1 MALPHTFANE
11 TSPGMKEL
19 DDNFAVLSIMGT
31 TFCTTTG
38 TNTITI
44 TPQANQP
51 TVSAYVNQ
59 QLFGFTAAN
68 SSNGSVSLQV
78 GSLSSLPLYL
88 IGGAQAGSGDI
99 TSGTPYIIEYLAA
112 LNSGGGG
119 FQIVSAVPS
128 SAAVAQSNGL
138 LHGLLL
144 FNNSGT
150 PSTKIDI
157 TAGYSTLTTTGGTPK
172 FLSSAS
178 VTIDLTTTGAN
189 GMDTGARP
197 TSGWVYCYVINNGS
211 VTAGLATATSPT
223 AGLPTFPGGYSNFVY
238 VGAMYCDASQNLLRT
253 RQSGRRAQ
261 FTLVA
266 STNTAVVPIIAN
278 GTAGTYSGAT
288 PTLSAVTVTGNTAG
302 LAPLTA
308 GSVEVIATNT
318 WKNGS
323 TASVI
328 VAPSTAYG
336 GTNNGPTGST
346 GNFFPIVV
354 TSAAANGVVAE
365 MVLEA
370 ATIAWASSA
379 AGGAIGMLA
388 WTDYYSAG

>member
-19 DDNFAVLSIMGT
+19 DDNFAVLAIMGT

-44 TPQANQP
+44 APVANQP
-51 TVSAYVNQ
+51 TVAAYVNQ
-59 QLFGFTAAN
+59 QLFGFTAAAT
-68 SSNGSVSLQV
+68 SNGSVSLQV
-78 GSLSSLPLYL
+78 GSLASLPLYL
-88 IGGAQAGSGDI
+88 IGGAQAGSGDV
-99 TSGTPYIIEYLAA
+99 TNGTPYIIEYLTA

-119 FQIVSAVPS
+119 FQIISAVPS
-128 SAAVAQSNGL
+128 SAAVAQSNGM
-138 LHGLLL
+138 LHGLLM

-157 TAGYSTLTTTGGTPK
+157 TAGYSVLTTTGGTPK
-172 FLSSAS
+172 FLSSVS
-178 VTIDLTTTGAN
+178 ITIDLTTTGAN
-189 GMDTGARP
+189 GMDIGSRP
-197 TSGWVYCYVINNGS
+197 TSGWVYIYVINNGS

-223 AGLPTFPGGYSNFVY
+223 AGLPSPFPGGYTNFAY
-238 VGAMYCDASQNLLRT
+238 VGSMYCDGSQNLLRS
-253 RQSGRRAQ
+253 RQSARRTQ
-261 FTLVA
+261 YTLVA
-266 STNTAVVPIIAN
+266 STNTAVVPNIAS
-278 GTAGTYSGAT
+278 GTAGTYSGVT
-288 PTLSAVTVTGNTAG
+288 PTLSAVTVTGNSG
-302 LAPLTA
+302 KVPLTA

-318 WKNGS
+318 WQNGTTS
-323 TASVI
+323 NVI

-336 GTNNGPTGST
+336 GTNNGPTGSA
-346 GNFFPIVV
+346 GNFFPIVLI
-354 TSAAANGVVAE
+354 AATANGVVAE
-365 MVLEA
+365 LVLEA